1 MSAALR
7 SRVCFTI
14 SMEILWKSSST
25 GKPIWRYPTI
35 PLLASAEG
43 IKGFIRERLN
53 GELSEQVNAV
63 NRVWDEFES
72 EQTTLNNLLKYT
84 SLN

>member
-1 MSAALR
+1 M
-7 SRVCFTI
+7 
-14 SMEILWKSSST
+14 
-25 GKPIWRYPTI
+25 
-35 PLLASAEG
+35 
-43 IKGFIRERLN
+43 ERLN

-84 SLN
+84 SQN